1 MYFYCNTL
9 HQKFSS
15 VKVLASKNVDVAHHV
30 VDNLDL
36 QASDYSEQNSL
47 EFLTKNDRNQIN
59 LGALVAFLNG
69 TSMTPWANVTL
80 PAGLSLSRFLGH
92 THQMCV
98 HLAQRIWSATLT
110 GLEKV
115 THSKREVVASERVH
129 VSLASASAYI
139 QSVRRCST
147 NVYSRRCCYAVLSKS
162 INMDV

>member
-69 TSMTPWANVTL
+69 TSMTP
-80 PAGLSLSRFLGH
+80 
-92 THQMCV
+92 
-98 HLAQRIWSATLT
+98 
-110 GLEKV
+110 
-115 THSKREVVASERVH
+115 
-129 VSLASASAYI
+129 
-139 QSVRRCST
+139 
-147 NVYSRRCCYAVLSKS
+147 
-162 INMDV
+162 